1 MTRTPHA
8 TAVVH
13 ALRPGTGL
21 PLVLLHAFPLDHR
34 MWEDAAA
41 LVPGAPHGAAA
52 QPVLALDLPGLGA
65 AQGVPLPDPSLDA
78 AADAVAAA
86 LAEAGHDR
94 AVVAGLSMGGYVA
107 LAVLE
112 RHPGLVAG
120 LGLLDTK
127 AGADTEEARANRLRI
142 ADAVESAGTVDEVLP
157 MADALLGRAARDRG
171 TADRVRAWI
180 EAQPPAGVAW
190 SQRAMAARPDRTALL
205 GEFTGPA
212 LVLVGEEDQPTPVAE
227 ARRTAGLLGVEPVV
241 VPGAGHLTA
250 VESPDAVAAAL
261 GALLGRAAA
270 GR

>member
-1 MTRTPHA
+1 MTHTPHA

-34 MWEDAAA
+34 MWADVAA
-41 LVPGAPHGAAA
+41 LLPAAPHGAAT

-65 AQGVPLPDPSLDA
+65 AQGVPLPAPSLDA
-78 AADAVAAA
+78 SADAVAAA

-107 LAVLE
+107 LALLE

-120 LGLLDTK
+120 IGLLDTK
-127 AGADTEEARANRLRI
+127 VGADSDEARANRLRV
-142 ADAVESAGTVDEVLP
+142 ADAVESSGTVDAVLP
-157 MADALLGRAARDRG
+157 MAEALLGEAARGRG
-171 TADRVRAWI
+171 VADRVRAWI

-190 SQRAMAARPDRTALL
+190 SQRAMAARPDRASQLAEL
-205 GEFTGPA
+205 AGPA

-227 ARRTAGLLGVEPVV
+227 ARRTADLLGVEPVV

-261 GALLGRAAA
+261 GELLGRAAA